1 MIWLVYDA
9 TGVIPILT
17 RSARNPPQALVSVA
31 SNKSKGRPAHSKY
44 NLCGLAAGGQR
55 IEYGSLSGLTC
66 PCAAAEIPR
75 QNDNA
80 RKNSVA
86 ARHTQT
92 KIRKP
97 NIEVRRFK
105 PDNRN
110 PKLKVR
116 HHQIVKLLTAHYSV
130 FASAAGTPPRQ
141 PKRSRQARATT
152 GDAGEKTPQ

>member
-17 RSARNPPQALVSVA
+17 RSARNHPQALVSVA

-80 RKNSVA
+80 RKNRVA

-97 NIEVRRFK
+97 KRARVEGRVSRGGYF
-105 PDNRN
+105 
-110 PKLKVR
+110 LS
-116 HHQIVKLLTAHYSV
+116 LLVPPYL
-130 FASAAGTPPRQ
+130 TP
-141 PKRSRQARATT
+141 
-152 GDAGEKTPQ
+152 EY